1 MSKIDEFKENLI
13 FLELKDKPIMGSE
26 KFKTYLITKYNYG
39 EKPEDYSKI
48 RSKIINYQIDTYGAS
63 INDRVEKKTKEE
75 IMKIYQRR
83 NNRKYLRRQKY
94 EQ

>member
-48 RSKIINYQIDTYGAS
+48 RSKIINYQI
-63 INDRVEKKTKEE
+63 
-75 IMKIYQRR
+75 
-83 NNRKYLRRQKY
+83 
-94 EQ
+94 